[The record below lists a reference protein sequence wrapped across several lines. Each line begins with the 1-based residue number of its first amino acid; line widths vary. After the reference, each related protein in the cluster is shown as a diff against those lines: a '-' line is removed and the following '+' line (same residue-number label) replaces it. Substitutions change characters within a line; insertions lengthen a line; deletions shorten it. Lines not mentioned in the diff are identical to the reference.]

1 MSTSRSFECFTS
13 VGFDCWFFIVHRLPC
28 LLLFHCSD
36 LPLIFQAA
44 HFPTP
49 LGSIRKGIESHILAQ
64 IGVYYATPQVTSGGI
79 ALKFFAT
86 VRREIRSTRK
96 IKSFLQDGNSV

>member
-1 MSTSRSFECFTS
+1 MSTSRGFECFTS

-49 LGSIRKGIESHILAQ
+49 LGSVRKGIESHILAQ
-64 IGVYYATPQVTSGGI
+64 
-79 ALKFFAT
+79 
-86 VRREIRSTRK
+86 
-96 IKSFLQDGNSV
+96 FLQDGNSV